1 MKVFVSYS
9 FVTDLRGRNILHANC
24 CPATCSLKNQS
35 LPLLLWRPDIV
46 HSFGGNLAHSKVIW
60 GNYCEDRRDMLSI
73 GRSSSSRVGMLAS
86 VHVEIA
92 GAYLS
97 ELMEMMHSMACV

>member
-1 MKVFVSYS
+1 MVETSYMPIT
-9 FVTDLRGRNILHANC
+9 VLLRV
-24 CPATCSLKNQS
+24 CPRINRSPYYCGDQTLFIGC
-35 LPLLLWRPDIV
+35 
-46 HSFGGNLAHSKVIW
+46 FGGSLAHSKVIW

-86 VHVEIA
+86 LHVEIA
-92 GAYLS
+92 EAYLS